1 MWGIILDSKV
11 DSGVIMNL
19 ICIQSKLL
27 YARARRSHT
36 VFLHLW
42 FLLHANGFSPNIP
55 WICAKIQVFS
65 SGYCRVWAEDFCVP
79 GSHSQ
84 QRLRKV
90 PSDEARWV
98 VSGNHWQKNTAIKF
112 LLRNVCWK
120 KKTQSAPVYILVESI
135 NGVKIARGFF
145 SLRFHFQYGRRHLF
159 QFNCVC
165 NLRSC
170 NHSDGPVQPLHK
182 QQLGGSSYPRP
193 FLCPHPVWICLLPL
207 QAQVSS
213 SLPVN
218 LPDSR
223 EEYKKKCSS
232 LTCDCFSM
240 PGTIIYIHI

>member
-1 MWGIILDSKV
+1 MSV
-11 DSGVIMNL
+11 
-19 ICIQSKLL
+19 
-27 YARARRSHT
+27 
-36 VFLHLW
+36 
-42 FLLHANGFSPNIP
+42 
-55 WICAKIQVFS
+55 
-65 SGYCRVWAEDFCVP
+65 E
-79 GSHSQ
+79 
-84 QRLRKV
+84 
-90 PSDEARWV
+90 
-98 VSGNHWQKNTAIKF
+98 
-112 LLRNVCWK
+112 K

-145 SLRFHFQYGRRHLF
+145 SLQFHFQYGRRHLF

-223 EEYKKKCSS
+223 EEYKKKNVPLWHVTALVC
-232 LTCDCFSM
+232 LAQLY
-240 PGTIIYIHI
+240 IYIFRIENEMKATALKTNRRICVFINSPYLSC